1 MKLCIIYLFVT
12 VGECYN
18 NMLPNLYNGIKT
30 KSYINGIDE
39 HYIKTNHTE
48 KVDAYNISRYMDILE
63 KVNYLETNSEIIDEY
78 TDQIMYDYMNH
89 SEINTFHIHSG
100 GLYND
105 WNYDI

>member
-18 NMLPNLYNGIKT
+18 ILPNLYNGIKT
-30 KSYINGIDE
+30 YMNGIDE

-48 KVDAYNISRYMDILE
+48 RVNAYDISRYIDILE
-63 KVNYLETNSEIIDEY
+63 KVIYLETNANIIDEY
-78 TDQIMYDYMNH
+78 ADQIMYDYMNH